1 MVQRAVGALGE
12 GDVVRLVTA
21 LEEGDDLMAAAVEQ
35 LLGEAEAQRLPEE
48 PADLG
53 HLLGVHED
61 VIEAWRGDPQQPLR
75 VRARVA
81 QREPAADLV
90 DVVDELHLVAR
101 RRLEADRCTLADL
114 CAGGD
119 ALDGDPVALDTG
131 FERREVVGVLD
142 LEGVAVEPDAGVVA
156 DGEAV
161 MVAFVPALEEDA
173 VLRAL
178 GDVEAD
184 DLRVV
189 GGGELEVRDGDVDVA
204 QAQDPHDVTDV
215 TRPVPH
221 RGMLSRMGERLR
233 RTVADVPSTLSSVSN
248 ALRVLKAFTT
258 AHREWGVSDLA
269 RHLELGK
276 STVHRLLSTLVE
288 ERMLDQDLGTGRY
301 RLGLAVL
308 DLAAAVP
315 TQLDLHEAVLSPM
328 SELRNRSGETVQVA
342 VLDGRH
348 VVYIERLDS
357 PRTLRMFLEIGRRNH
372 AHSTATGKVLLA
384 HLPERDLDRLLKGW
398 ELARVTPHT
407 ITDQRA
413 LRAEL
418 DAVRARGVR
427 REPARVGGRVS
438 SAWRHRSAG
447 PAGRSSP
454 PSAWPVR
461 PTASIL
467 TGWRWPTP

>member
-1 MVQRAVGALGE
+1 M
-12 GDVVRLVTA
+12 
-21 LEEGDDLMAAAVEQ
+21 
-35 LLGEAEAQRLPEE
+35 
-48 PADLG
+48 
-53 HLLGVHED
+53 
-61 VIEAWRGDPQQPLR
+61 
-75 VRARVA
+75 
-81 QREPAADLV
+81 
-90 DVVDELHLVAR
+90 
-101 RRLEADRCTLADL
+101 
-114 CAGGD
+114 
-119 ALDGDPVALDTG
+119 
-131 FERREVVGVLD
+131 
-142 LEGVAVEPDAGVVA
+142 
-156 DGEAV
+156 
-161 MVAFVPALEEDA
+161 
-173 VLRAL
+173 
-178 GDVEAD
+178 
-184 DLRVV
+184 
-189 GGGELEVRDGDVDVA
+189 
-204 QAQDPHDVTDV
+204 
-215 TRPVPH
+215 
-221 RGMLSRMGERLR
+221 
-233 RTVADVPSTLSSVSN
+233 ADVPSTLSSVSN

-269 RHLELGK
+269 RHLGLGK

-288 ERMLDQDLGTGRY
+288 ERMLDQDLDTGRY

-418 DAVRARGVR
+418 DAVRARGYAENR
-427 REPARVGGRVS
+427 HESEVGVVS
-438 SAWRHRSAG
+438 LAAPIRGSGGQVIAALSMAG
-447 PAGRSSP
+447 PADRIDP
-454 PSAWPVR
+454 HRLAMAHAVME
-461 PTASIL
+461 TAAVASRRL
-467 TGWRWPTP
+467 GHRGAA